1 MEIIRSA
8 DSCFQKEGLYLALG
22 NFDGIHRGHQAV
34 IGSAVKKA
42 RSAGGAAAVL
52 LFEPHP
58 AMLLHPGRPFCL
70 LTGMEERASLMAEL
84 GLDYLIVEP
93 FTAEMA
99 SLSPE
104 IFVRSILLQK
114 FKISGVCIGDDYS
127 FGKGGAG
134 GEKLMR
140 QYGQNMGF
148 EVAVHPME
156 EAAGAAISSS
166 AIKKLLEEGA
176 VEQAALLLNY
186 YFHRSGTVVA
196 GHGRG
201 EKLLYPTANMVP
213 SPHLVWPGT
222 GVYLTAVGGLE
233 QPPRYGLTNVGTN
246 PTFCDGEL
254 TVETH
259 ILDFCGNLYGREIT
273 LYFLMRLRDTRSF
286 SSPLLLRE
294 QIGNDIDRGRKTA
307 RERFAR
313 IGRYVEPPRFIDPP
327 GD

>member
-8 DSCFQKEGLYLALG
+8 DSCLEKEGLYLALG

-34 IGSAVKKA
+34 IGSAVRKA
-42 RSAGGAAAVL
+42 RAAGGIAGVL

-58 AMLLHPGRPFCL
+58 SMLLNPGRRFCL

-84 GLDYLIVEP
+84 GLNYLIVEP

-99 SLSPE
+99 SLTPE

-114 FKISGVCIGDDYS
+114 FRISGVCIGDDYS
-127 FGKGGAG
+127 FGKKGAG
-134 GEKLMR
+134 GEGLMR
-140 QYGQNMGF
+140 QYGKSMGF
-148 EVAVHPME
+148 EVVVRPME
-156 EAAGAAISSS
+156 EAAGTAISSS

-176 VEQAALLLNY
+176 VERAALLLNY
-186 YFHRSGTVVA
+186 YFHRSGTVVS

-201 EKLLYPTANMVP
+201 EKLLYPTANIVP

-233 QPPRYGLTNVGTN
+233 RPPCYGLTNVGTN
-246 PTFCDGEL
+246 PTFRDSEL
-254 TVETH
+254 SVETH
-259 ILDFCGNLYGREIT
+259 ILDYCGNLYGRDIT
-273 LYFLMRLRDTRSF
+273 LYFLTRLRDTRSF

-294 QIGNDIDRGRKTA
+294 QIGNDIDRGKKMA

-313 IGRYVEPPRFIDPP
+313 IGRYVDPPRFIEPP